1 MFFSVS
7 LRVSW
12 RKFVP
17 ILSLDLKNLQLPTS
31 SLGLHSG
38 PQGKISETASLAPQ
52 TVLSTDPTT
61 GLPETQSCLTKS
73 PSKSNAW
80 EKTRPDWEVQE
91 ASVGYPGQIK
101 SSRRKQE
108 VGGEYRRSQKT
119 KHPFQLL

>member
-80 EKTRPDWEVQE
+80 EKQSQTGR
-91 ASVGYPGQIK
+91 
-101 SSRRKQE
+101 SRRPLWDTLDRLKAAE
-108 VGGEYRRSQKT
+108 GDRK
-119 KHPFQLL
+119 